1 MNPYLAQLQRN
12 LTAYQQKCGT
22 EEPYSILGF
31 LWQCYSE
38 SNPVDDGHIRDAE
51 LLIVP
56 VLEALPIE
64 KADALSDLICDLCLA
79 YQRAAFL
86 EGIQTGFHLF
96 DELAKE

>member
-1 MNPYLAQLQRN
+1 MNQYIEYIKKGIAEY
-12 LTAYQQKCGT
+12 ASKCNVP
-22 EEPYSILGF
+22 ESESILDF

-38 SNPVDDGHIRDAE
+38 SNPVDDGRIREAE

-64 KADALSDLICDLCLA
+64 KADALSDLIFDLCLA